1 LTYPLAMVPMT
12 MLGKRFG
19 PRKFIPVSLL
29 LIAAFSMLQT
39 IMPNFGSFV
48 TMRALLGVA
57 EAGMFPMFKYT
68 LSMFYGKVRFIDCD
82 ADIDVEIRKYTRVEH
97 TTIAD
102 AVTWCPALSHKN
114 TP

>member
-1 LTYPLAMVPMT
+1 MT

-29 LIAAFSMLQT
+29 SMLHT